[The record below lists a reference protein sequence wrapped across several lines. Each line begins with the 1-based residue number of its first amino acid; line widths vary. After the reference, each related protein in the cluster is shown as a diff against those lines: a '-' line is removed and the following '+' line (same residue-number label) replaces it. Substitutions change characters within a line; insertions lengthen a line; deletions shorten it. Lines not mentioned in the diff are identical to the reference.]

1 MEIHEPLE
9 LYADTFESE
18 HLSLVEQT
26 FDSLAEAS
34 KVDIDANRQTVT
46 HLYATEKELKGNK
59 TTNFWWQAL
68 RAVLILASAGCAFMA
83 YYAQNWVWL
92 LGTAAPWPVIIFV
105 LNGIIRDSNAV
116 IDDLESRRNQLRN
129 DAWRQM
135 MPLNQSHDWYQAHR
149 LVMQTLPDIQFEHI
163 FTSQRMAELQSSF
176 GWSDRWG
183 INKSVTCVQSA
194 LLFGSPI
201 VLAQYVYHWMGSKQY
216 SGSLRITWIEQ
227 VKDSN
232 GNWKTE
238 TRSETLNAY
247 VTKPFP
253 EYRYSGEVIHGHD
266 LVPHLSFSRKPNGAA
281 NKGLLGK
288 LALGW
293 NKSAIK
299 GKARKTKGG
308 FVPLENQDF
317 DATFNAVDRSDETA
331 FRVMFTALAQRQMLL
346 LLQDKEV
353 GYGDDFAYSKSGMV
367 TRIEPSH
374 LTGIDLSCNPAL
386 LQHYDFDAA
395 RAMFVNYHMNFFKGM
410 YFAIAP
416 LLAIPEY
423 QIGCAYRATDT
434 SGSGPA
440 TWELEAV
447 ANHHGDATFAHPQCV
462 TKSILKTQHI
472 INADGVVAAEVTAY
486 GYMGIPRTDYVSVKG
501 GDGHYHEVAV
511 HWTEYIDV
519 HQSSSMTV
527 VDTHDSVLGNSWQ
540 AILAAQGI
548 SADSATVY
556 KSLRSVV
563 GG

>member
-9 LYADTFESE
+9 LYATTFESE
-18 HLSLVEQT
+18 HLRLVEET
-26 FDSLAEAS
+26 FDGLAEAS
-34 KVDIDANRQTVT
+34 KVDIEANRQTVAN
-46 HLYATEKELKGNK
+46 LNATESELKGNK

-68 RAVLILASAGCAFMA
+68 RVVLILASAACAYMA

-105 LNGIIRDSNAV
+105 LNGIIRNSNAV
-116 IDDLESRRNQLRN
+116 IADLESRRNELRN
-129 DAWRQM
+129 EAWRQM

-149 LVMQTLPDIQFEHI
+149 LVMQTLPDIQFEHV
-163 FTSQRMAELQSSF
+163 FTAQRMHDLQTTF

-183 INKSVTCVQSA
+183 SNKSINCVQSA
-194 LLFGSPI
+194 LLFGSPV

-216 SGSLRITWIEQ
+216 SGSLRISWTEQ

-238 TRSETLNAY
+238 TRSETLTAY

-253 EYRYSGEVIHGHD
+253 EYRDSSEVIHGHD
-266 LVPHLSFSRKPNGAA
+266 LVPHLSFSRKPTGAG

-317 DATFNAVDRSDETA
+317 DATFNAVDRNDETA

-346 LLQDKEV
+346 LLQDKEA
-353 GYGDDFAYSKSGMV
+353 GYGDNFTYTKSGMV
-367 TRIEPSH
+367 TTVEPSH

-395 RAMFVNYHMNFFKGM
+395 RETFVNYHMNFFKGL

-440 TWELEAV
+440 SWELEAV
-447 ANHHGDATFAHPQCV
+447 ANHHGDAAFAHPQCV
-462 TKSILKTQHI
+462 TRNILKTRHVT
-472 INADGVVAAEVTAY
+472 NANGTIAAEVTAY

-501 GDGHYHEVAV
+501 GDGHYHDVAV

-519 HQSSSMTV
+519 NQSRSMTV
-527 VDTHDSVLGNSWQ
+527 VDSHETALRNTWQ
-540 AILAAQGI
+540 TSLASEGI
-548 SADSATVY
+548 SVDSTTLY
-556 KSLRSVV
+556 KSLRSVI
-563 GG
+563 GA

>member
-1 MEIHEPLE
+1 MDINEPLE
-9 LYADTFESE
+9 LYANTFETE
-18 HLSLVEQT
+18 HLRRVEET
-26 FDSLAEAS
+26 FDSLAAAA
-34 KVDIDANRQTVT
+34 KVDIDANRQTVAQ
-46 HLYATEKELKGNK
+46 LNLTEVDLKGNK

-68 RAVLILASAGCAFMA
+68 RVVLILASVGCAIMA
-83 YYAQNWVWL
+83 YSAQNWVWL
-92 LGTAAPWPVIIFV
+92 VGTAAPWPVIIFV

-116 IDDLESRRNQLRN
+116 IAGLESRRNQLRN

-163 FTSQRMAELQSSF
+163 FTSQRMADLQSSF

-201 VLAQYVYHWMGSKQY
+201 VFAQYVYHWMGSKQY
-216 SGSLRITWIEQ
+216 SGSLQISWTEQ

-253 EYRYSGEVIHGHD
+253 EYRDGSEVIHGHD

-281 NKGLLGK
+281 NNGLLGK

-293 NKSAIK
+293 NKLQI
-299 GKARKTKGG
+299 ARRARQTNGG
-308 FVPLENQDF
+308 YGPLDNQEF
-317 DATFNAVDRSDETA
+317 DATFYAIDRSDETA
-331 FRVMFTALAQRQMLL
+331 FRVMFTLLAQGKMLL
-346 LLQDKEV
+346 LLRDKEV
-353 GYGDDFAYSKSGMV
+353 GYGDNFSYSKSGMV
-367 TRIEPSH
+367 TRIEPDH

-386 LQHYDFDAA
+386 LKHYDFDAA
-395 RAMFVNYHMNFFKGM
+395 RETFVNYHMNFFKGM

-423 QIGCAYRATDT
+423 QNGCAYRATDT

-440 TWELEAV
+440 SWELEAI
-447 ANHHGDATFAHPQCV
+447 ANHHGDVTFAHPQCV

-472 INADGVVAAEVTAY
+472 INADGVVAVEVTAY
-486 GYMGIPRTDYVSVKG
+486 GYMGISRTDYVSVHG
-501 GDGHYHEVAV
+501 GDGHYHNVPV

-519 HQSSSMTV
+519 SQSSSLTV
-527 VDTHDSVLGNSWQ
+527 VDSHEANLGSGWKTALDS
-540 AILAAQGI
+540 QGI
-548 SADSATVY
+548 SAESMTQY
-556 KSLRSVV
+556 KSMYSVV
-563 GG
+563 GR